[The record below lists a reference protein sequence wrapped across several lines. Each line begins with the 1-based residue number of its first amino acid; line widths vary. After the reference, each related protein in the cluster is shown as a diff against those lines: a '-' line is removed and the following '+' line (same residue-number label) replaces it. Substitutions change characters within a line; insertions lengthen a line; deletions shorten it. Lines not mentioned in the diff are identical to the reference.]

1 MSTLIIAEAGVN
13 HNGDLNLAK
22 ELIEIAASSG
32 ADLVKFQTFSAERLV
47 TQTAHKANYQI
58 STNDLYETQH
68 AMLKRL
74 ELSEYNHHELVAHCK
89 KFNIG
94 FLSTGFDIE
103 SLDMLMRLG
112 QSMIKIPSGE
122 VNNFPFLRHIGK
134 LNKEVLLSTGM
145 SSMEDISAALETL
158 EESGTPRSKVTVLH
172 CTTSYPL
179 PMAEVNLRAMQSI
192 KAAFQV
198 SVGYSDHSLGIEVPI
213 AATALGASVIEK
225 HFTISRNLPG
235 PDHKASLEPD
245 ELKLMVSSI
254 RNIERAL
261 GDGIKKIMP
270 SEFENI
276 LVARRSIVA
285 SVRINAGELFSESN
299 LSSKRPGN
307 GISPMKWR
315 NIIGTKSNRNY
326 EIDEIIDET

>member
-13 HNGDLNLAK
+13 HNGDMNLAK
-22 ELIEIAASSG
+22 ELIEKAASSG
-32 ADLVKFQTFSAERLV
+32 ADVVKFQTFNAERLV
-47 TQTAHKANYQI
+47 VQTADKANYQKN
-58 STNDLYETQH
+58 TNDLYETQYE
-68 AMLKRL
+68 MLKKL
-74 ELSEYNHHELVAHCK
+74 ELSEYNHHELISHCK
-89 KFNIG
+89 KFNID

-122 VNNFPFLRHIGK
+122 VNNFPLLRHIGN

-145 SSMEDISAALETL
+145 SSMEDIAAALETL
-158 EESGTPRSKVTVLH
+158 EESGTSRSKVTVLH

-179 PMAEVNLRAMQSI
+179 PMTEVNLRAMQVI
-192 KAAFQV
+192 KDVFKV

-235 PDHKASLEPD
+235 PDHKASLEPE

-254 RNIERAL
+254 RNIELAL
-261 GDGIKKIMP
+261 GDGIKQIMP
-270 SEFENI
+270 SEYENK
-276 LVARRSIVA
+276 LVAQRSIVA
-285 SVRINAGELFSESN
+285 STRIKAGDVFSESN
-299 LSSKRPGN
+299 LTSKRPGT
-307 GISPMKWR
+307 GISPMKWPS
-315 NIIGTKSNRNY
+315 IIGRISNRNY
-326 EIDEIIDET
+326 EIDDLIDET